1 MLFNSGQFIIFFPA
15 VVLLYYVIP
24 IRVRHFFLLFA
35 SYFFY
40 MCWNVKYSL
49 ILLFSTLITYIGALI
64 VERYKR
70 KGIAA
75 FFIILNLS
83 ILIYFKYIN
92 FFISILTEIAGH
104 LGISLNIPIF
114 DLILPVG
121 ISFYTF
127 QALGYLIDVY
137 CRKIHAERNFLRY
150 ALFVSFFPQLVAGPI
165 ERSGHLL
172 NQLSVP
178 VKFDPVNIRNGLL
191 TMIWGFF
198 LKLVIADRC
207 SVLVNTVYSAYTD
220 YSGIYLVMANV
231 FFALQI
237 YCDFMGYSV
246 IAKGASSMLGIDL
259 IDNFRQPYYAA
270 SIRDFWK
277 RWHISLST
285 WFMDYLYIPLG
296 GNRCSRGRKF
306 FNLFVTFL
314 VSGLWHGAAYT
325 FVIWGILHAFY
336 QMIEDLLTA
345 PANKLIH
352 LFRIRTD
359 VLSWKL
365 IAAIKTF
372 ILTDIA
378 WIFFRAESLGS
389 ALYIL
394 RQSFMLGNINLLF
407 SDGIYKLGLNA
418 RNLNILFVALI
429 PLFICSWLRERGT
442 DVKSWILEKNV
453 IFRYAMYWAAL
464 ILIILSL
471 DITGQEFIY
480 FQF

>member
-1 MLFNSGQFIIFFPA
+1 MLFNSGKFIIFFPI
-15 VVLLYYVIP
+15 VVSLYYILP
-24 IRVRHFFLLFA
+24 ARTKHIFLLFA

-49 ILLFSTLITYIGALI
+49 ILLFSTLITYIGAII
-64 VERYKR
+64 VERYR
-70 KGIAA
+70 KKGLVAL
-75 FFIILNLS
+75 FIILNLS
-83 ILIYFKYIN
+83 ILLYFKYIN
-92 FFISILTEIAGH
+92 FFIQVLTEIAGR
-104 LGISLNIPIF
+104 LGINLEIPVF

-137 CRKIHAERNFLRY
+137 RRKIDAEHDLLRY

-172 NQLSVP
+172 KQLSVP
-178 VKFDPVNIRNGLL
+178 QKFDPDNIRNGLL

-207 SVLVNTVYSAYTD
+207 SVLVNTVYSSYTE
-220 YSGIYLVMANV
+220 YSGIQLVMANV
-231 FFALQI
+231 LFALQI

-246 IAKGASSMLGIDL
+246 IAKGASAMLGIDL
-259 IDNFRQPYYAA
+259 IDNFRQPYFAT
-270 SIRDFWK
+270 SIKDFWK

-285 WFMDYLYIPLG
+285 WFLDYLYIPLG
-296 GNRCSRGRKF
+296 GNRCSRGRKY

-325 FVIWGILHAFY
+325 FVIWGMLHGFY

-345 PANKLIH
+345 PANRLTR
-352 LFRIRTD
+352 LFHIKAD
-359 VLSWKL
+359 ALPWKL
-365 IAAIKTF
+365 FAAVKTF

-378 WIFFRAESLGS
+378 WIFFRAESLVA

-407 SDGIYKLGLNA
+407 GDGIYKLGLNT
-418 RNLNILFVALI
+418 RNMNILLIALI
-429 PLFICSWLRERGT
+429 PLLICGLLRERGT
-442 DVKSWILEKNV
+442 DVRSWILKKNV
-453 IFRYAMYWAAL
+453 ILRYAMYWAAL